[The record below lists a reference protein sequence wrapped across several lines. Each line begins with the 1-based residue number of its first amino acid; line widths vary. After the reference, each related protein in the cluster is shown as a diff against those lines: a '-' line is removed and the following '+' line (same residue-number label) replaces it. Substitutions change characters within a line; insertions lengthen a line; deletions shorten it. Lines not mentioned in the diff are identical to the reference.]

1 MRYCEYKILKS
12 KSPVQELFFNFK
24 EGPLPFLLE
33 SSLDVMGMGRYSFF
47 GNDPFLVLSV
57 QKGRCVISK
66 EGKKEV
72 MEGQPL
78 SILRELLRTYNL
90 EGNSKTSIPFLCGAV
105 GFFSYDFGFSL
116 ESIKRKNVPDP
127 VVPELMF
134 AFYDCVTCVDH
145 LKNEVTVFSSGFP
158 EKGSL
163 REKRAKLRL
172 VSVLKKFKNLHE
184 GRRDKVM
191 PGAFLQRGDLSSNF
205 SKDQY
210 LTAIRKAKD
219 YIAAGD
225 IYQVNLSQ
233 MFKAHMSIEDWALYQ
248 RLLKNFPVAFSAFF
262 SAGGTCLPA
271 RQGSALGGKGEG
283 FSIISASPERFL
295 YFDGRR
301 VSTRPMKGTRR
312 RTSDPKINQELKREL
327 IQSKKEKAELLMI
340 VDLERND
347 LGRVCDYG
355 SIKVKCARMI
365 EAYANVF
372 QATAE
377 IEGVLHRTKD
387 RLDLIRACFP
397 GGSVTGCP
405 KIRAMEIIEELEPE
419 ARSIYTGSLGYLS
432 FHNTLQLNILIRS
445 FLKKADQIYFNVG
458 GGIVADSKPAAEY
471 EETLIKGR
479 ALMEALKRA

>member
-57 QKGRCVISK
+57 KKGRCVISK

-134 AFYDCVTCVDH
+134 AFYDCVACVDH

-262 SAGGTCLPA
+262 KN
-271 RQGSALGGKGEG
+271 RD
-283 FSIISASPERFL
+283 FSILSASPERFL
-295 YFDGRR
+295 HFDGR
-301 VSTRPMKGTRR
+301 VVTTRPMKGTRR
-312 RTSDPKINQELKREL
+312 RTPDPEINQGLKRDL
-327 IQSKKEKAELLMI
+327 IRSKKEKAELLMI

-347 LGRVCDYG
+347 LGRVCNYG
-355 SIKVKCARMI
+355 SIRVKHARII
-365 EAYANVF
+365 EAYSNVF

-377 IEGVLHRTKD
+377 IEGILHKSKD

-397 GGSVTGCP
+397 
-405 KIRAMEIIEELEPE
+405 
-419 ARSIYTGSLGYLS
+419 
-432 FHNTLQLNILIRS
+432 
-445 FLKKADQIYFNVG
+445 
-458 GGIVADSKPAAEY
+458 
-471 EETLIKGR
+471 
-479 ALMEALKRA
+479 